1 MNSYGTKGWLNEDLK
16 KEIRKIF
23 EPRYKRSLTDDEV
36 LEIAENL
43 TDLMEAFLK
52 MKWKQKYGRP

>member
-1 MNSYGTKGWLNEDLK
+1 MNWLNEDLK

-23 EPRYKRSLTDDEV
+23 EPRYRRSLTDNEV
-36 LEIAENL
+36 TQIAENL
-43 TDLMEAFLK
+43 TEVMEAFLK

>member
-16 KEIRKIF
+16 KEIRKLF

-36 LEIAENL
+36 TQIADNL
-43 TDLMEAFLK
+43 TEVMEAFLK
-52 MKWKQKYGRP
+52 MKWRQKYGRP

>member
-1 MNSYGTKGWLNEDLK
+1 MNWLNEDLK

-52 MKWKQKYGRP
+52 MKWKQKYGP

>member
-1 MNSYGTKGWLNEDLK
+1 MNWLNEDLK
-16 KEIRKIF
+16 KDIRKLF

-36 LEIAENL
+36 VEIAENL

-52 MKWKQKYGRP
+52 MKWKQKYGP

>member
-1 MNSYGTKGWLNEDLK
+1 MNWLNEDLK
-16 KEIRKIF
+16 KEIKKVF

-36 LEIAENL
+36 IKIAENL
-43 TDLMEAFLK
+43 TDVMEAFLK

>member
-16 KEIRKIF
+16 KEIKKVF
-23 EPRYKRSLTDDEV
+23 EPRYKKSLTDDEV

-43 TDLMEAFLK
+43 TDVMEAFLK
-52 MKWKQKYGRP
+52 MKWRQKYGP

>member
-1 MNSYGTKGWLNEDLK
+1 MNSYGTRGWLNEDLK

-23 EPRYKRSLTDDEV
+23 EPRYKRSLTDDE
-36 LEIAENL
+36 LTQIAENL

-52 MKWKQKYGRP
+52 MKWKQKYGP

>member
-16 KEIRKIF
+16 KEIKKVF

-36 LEIAENL
+36 TQIAENL
-43 TDLMEAFLK
+43 TDVMEAFLK
-52 MKWKQKYGRP
+52 MKWKQKYGP

>member
-52 MKWKQKYGRP
+52 MKWKQKYGP

>member
-16 KEIRKIF
+16 KEIKKIF
-23 EPRYKRSLTDDEV
+23 EPRYKRLLTDDEV
-36 LEIAENL
+36 IKIAENL
-43 TDLMEAFLK
+43 TDIMEAFLK

>member
-16 KEIRKIF
+16 KEIKKVF

-36 LEIAENL
+36 IEIAENL
-43 TDLMEAFLK
+43 TEVMEAFLK
-52 MKWKQKYGRP
+52 MKWRQKYGP

>member
-36 LEIAENL
+36 TQIAENL
-43 TDLMEAFLK
+43 TDVMEAFLK

>member
-16 KEIRKIF
+16 KEIKKVF

-36 LEIAENL
+36 AKIAENL

-52 MKWKQKYGRP
+52 MKWKQKYGQP

>member
-1 MNSYGTKGWLNEDLK
+1 MNWLNEDLK
-16 KEIRKIF
+16 KEIRKVF

-36 LEIAENL
+36 IEIAENL
-43 TDLMEAFLK
+43 TEVMEAFLK

>member
-1 MNSYGTKGWLNEDLK
+1 MNWLNEDLK

-36 LEIAENL
+36 IEIAENL
-43 TDLMEAFLK
+43 TEVMEAFLK
-52 MKWKQKYGRP
+52 MKWKQKYG